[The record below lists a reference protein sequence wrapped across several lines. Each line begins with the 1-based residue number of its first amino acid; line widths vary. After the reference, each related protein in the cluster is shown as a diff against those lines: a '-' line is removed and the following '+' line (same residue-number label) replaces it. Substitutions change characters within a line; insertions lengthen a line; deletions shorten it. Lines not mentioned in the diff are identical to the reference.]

1 MAGGVNDRFGS
12 NKPSIGKM
20 LFSAINCFLPADTL
34 APISRSSA
42 LAFFICNHAVFLAG
56 IIQV

>member
-20 LFSAINCFLPADTL
+20 LFSAINCFLLADTL

-42 LAFFICNHAVFLAG
+42 LAFSFAIYAVFLAG
-56 IIQV
+56 IIQI